1 MGMAT
6 SKVRLNIC
14 GSSYVVNTSESEDY
28 MKNLADRLN
37 LDMNELMAS
46 SNSVS
51 ITTAAVMTALNYRD
65 ELEKASGSADNM
77 RRQIKDYLE
86 DAASA
91 KMAAEEARRENA
103 SLKRRVDELERRL
116 RGRGTES
123 EESIRERL
131 EIARNELAQQD
142 KFTLKL
148 VNDEV
153 DACAA
158 RLYDV
163 ICQRAGLTR

>member
-28 MKNLADRLN
+28 MQNLADRLN

-91 KMAAEEARRENA
+91 KMEARRENV
-103 SLKRRVDELERRL
+103 SLKRRIDELERRL
-116 RGRGTES
+116 R
-123 EESIRERL
+123 
-131 EIARNELAQQD
+131 RNQFPVE
-142 KFTLKL
+142 
-148 VNDEV
+148 DE
-153 DACAA
+153 
-158 RLYDV
+158 
-163 ICQRAGLTR
+163 